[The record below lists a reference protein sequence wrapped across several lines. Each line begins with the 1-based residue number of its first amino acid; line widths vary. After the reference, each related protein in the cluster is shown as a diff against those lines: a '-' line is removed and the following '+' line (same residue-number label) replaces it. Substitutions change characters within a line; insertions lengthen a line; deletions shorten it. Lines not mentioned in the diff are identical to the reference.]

1 MKRVGTL
8 LLSLA
13 CSLAGTAALATPAH
27 ALDDGVYVIR
37 DLATGSCLTP
47 GVRNVALGGVPA
59 VLGACTRW
67 RVENERPGQAT
78 LVDLTS
84 SERDVRCLDRDLP
97 NKLIVYP
104 CVFPQQW
111 FVPTD
116 AGVPSKLRNV
126 ETGLC
131 ATVVP
136 GSSGTLGPCET
147 ATTWRFER
155 VQPDGEPCPPDQSA
169 TERG

>member
-1 MKRVGTL
+1 MRRVGTL

-13 CSLAGTAALATPAH
+13 CSLAGAAAFATPAQ
-27 ALDDGVYVIR
+27 ALDNGVYVIR

-47 GVRNVALGGVPA
+47 GTRNTAIGGVPA

-84 SERDVRCLDRDLP
+84 SGRDQRCLDRDVP

-104 CVFPQQW
+104 CIFPQQW
-111 FVPTD
+111 LVPTD
-116 AGVPSKLRNV
+116 AAAPTKLRNV

-131 ATVVP
+131 ATIVP
-136 GSSGTLGPCET
+136 GSSGTLQPCDT
-147 ATTWRFER
+147 ATTWRFEP
-155 VQPDGEPCPPDQSA
+155 VPPGGEPCPPDESA